1 MGGVTGLLTHIGVD
15 SHVRHVREA
24 TMLLFCQVQYVEK
37 ATESLLNMKI
47 CNDHDGV

>member
-15 SHVRHVREA
+15 SHVREA

-47 CNDHDGV
+47 CNDYDGV